1 MRKLIIVII
10 LLLPQTS
17 YSQEFQ
23 LVCNGS
29 HKMGNEI
36 SKWYGEYKFNTY
48 EVNGKKFI
56 SSIVTTKERATM
68 SRLMIHSTGINENS
82 DYLKMTYPNLK
93 IQKYNV
99 SFVDSIVSYNAKFQI
114 LDDPIPTNV
123 NYYGQF
129 DLNDGKM
136 FIEGS
141 VLNIFYKINANCK
154 GFEKLTNFIYGRKV
168 KKSIDRNS
176 QSFDNFKR
184 QCEEI
189 GFKPKTEKY
198 GECVLKMIENDNGS
212 RR

>member
-29 HKMGNEI
+29 HEMGNEI
-36 SKWYGEYKFNTY
+36 SKWYGDYKFYTY
-48 EVNGKKFI
+48 EVNGKNFI
-56 SSIVTTKERATM
+56 SSFVTTKERATM
-68 SRLMIHSTGINENS
+68 SRLMTHSTGINENS

-99 SFVDSIVSYNAKFQI
+99 SFADSIVSYNAKFQR
-114 LDDPIPTNV
+114 LDDSIPTNV

-129 DLNDGKM
+129 DLNNGKM

-141 VLNIFYKINANCK
+141 VLNIFYRISANCRGVNELK
-154 GFEKLTNFIYGRKV
+154 NYLRINDVFENNKTLKLNIY
-168 KKSIDRNS
+168 KKN
-176 QSFDNFKR
+176 
-184 QCEEI
+184 CEEI
-189 GFKPKTEKY
+189 GFRKKTEKF
-198 GECVLKMIENDNGS
+198 GECVLKMMQDDE
-212 RR
+212 